1 MEEER
6 NGKRG
11 RTGGEVVQ
19 TKGERG
25 RKITI
30 SPLNVYHAVCGG
42 GGGGGEKGKA
52 FS

>member
-1 MEEER
+1 MEKG
-6 NGKRG
+6 GKNWWG
-11 RTGGEVVQ
+11 LVQ

-42 GGGGGEKGKA
+42 GGGEKGKA